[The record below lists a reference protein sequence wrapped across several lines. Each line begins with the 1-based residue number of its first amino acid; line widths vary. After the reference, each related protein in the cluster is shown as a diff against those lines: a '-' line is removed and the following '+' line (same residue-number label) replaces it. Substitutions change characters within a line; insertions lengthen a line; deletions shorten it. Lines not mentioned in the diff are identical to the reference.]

1 MPQNIKAF
9 FIQQKNKIKKN
20 LPENRE
26 IFFVIHPAVTRQE
39 FPLRHDVQ
47 AEPVRLLL

>member
-9 FIQQKNKIKKN
+9 FIQQKNRIKKS
-20 LPENRE
+20 PGKPGD
-26 IFFVIHPAVTRQE
+26 FFAIHPTVTRQE